1 MKARKIQSRAARAP
15 MFSRSSIGTAVAM
28 ALIAAASG
36 AQAAE
41 TSVDAAYNGTA
52 TGTPSVNAGTTN
64 SANVNATITGATVG
78 TTSTGTPSNPNP
90 VAVSTS
96 GNLIGATA
104 TGNSFG
110 NGIQAAPGLPV
121 NNAATLGVAT
131 NTGVIG
137 SSVTGSKLAS
147 ESSTLQSGSVVNADN
162 TISATTTLNSGSSVI
177 SGAAAVAAPAQAG
190 TSVLTYPAGAPL
202 FDAKGN
208 IVVTSLQSATGT
220 GSSATV
226 LGNTVDLMLTAN
238 AGNTLTTAASLE
250 RNSISAVLKA
260 NSASSTAEIQ
270 SGGAPTFAGSAVVAN
285 LQANGNGILATR

>member
-15 MFSRSSIGTAVAM
+15 MFSRSSIGTAVAL

-90 VAVSTS
+90 VAVNTS

-110 NGIQAAPGLPV
+110 NGIQPAPGSPV

-131 NTGVIG
+131 NTGVID
-137 SSVTGSKLAS
+137 SSVAGSKLAS
-147 ESSTLQSGSVVNADN
+147 ESSTLQTGSVVNADN
-162 TISATTTLNSGSSVI
+162 TISAATTLNSGSSVI
-177 SGAAAVAAPAQAG
+177 SAQPRRLRRCRRAP
-190 TSVLTYPAGAPL
+190 
-202 FDAKGN
+202 
-208 IVVTSLQSATGT
+208 
-220 GSSATV
+220 
-226 LGNTVDLMLTAN
+226 
-238 AGNTLTTAASLE
+238 
-250 RNSISAVLKA
+250 RC
-260 NSASSTAEIQ
+260 
-270 SGGAPTFAGSAVVAN
+270 
-285 LQANGNGILATR
+285 